1 MNGSCDR
8 IGCAAPSDVRPVLL
22 IFSPVPGTCPAKGV
36 ITREYCAAC
45 ARLLTVDDFVNED
58 GWASLVR
65 GFVSIVKVAPDRSRL
80 RLLMEPL
87 MHAERN

>member
-8 IGCAAPSDVRPVLL
+8 TGCRATSDVRPVLL

-36 ITREYCAAC
+36 IGREYCAAC
-45 ARLLTVDDFVNED
+45 ARLLTVDDFVSDE

-65 GFVSIVKVAPDRSRL
+65 GFVSIGKVSPARSRL
-80 RLLMEPL
+80 QLLMEPL
-87 MHAERN
+87 MYAERN